1 MVCIPEQTSH
11 DPVFALLAL
20 VLGSTIA
27 WLVGNLQLENI
38 EFVEFFH
45 GIWSDYVI
53 SSWKWILGSTKK
65 HYVRGAVQRP
75 SSLHTM
81 KQGKKQSN
89 DKSNRDRLRNLPTK
103 EGLALW
109 QQVAAVS
116 ERSVC
121 VQKIDGASKSP
132 GKEFFST
139 FHNSPH
145 IKPLSKEEYKATA
158 ITEKAV
164 DDLITSAE
172 FKEWA
177 HSAAENDRISIVP
190 NEEREE
196 REEDE
201 IEQTADMES
210 FDYFSR
216 KYAANRRSF

>member
-11 DPVFALLAL
+11 DPMFALLAL
-20 VLGSTIA
+20 VLGSTVA

-89 DKSNRDRLRNLPTK
+89 DKSNRDRLRSLPTK

-116 ERSVC
+116 ERSIYGNTMLSFLLYFDPSC
-121 VQKIDGASKSP
+121 A
-132 GKEFFST
+132 
-139 FHNSPH
+139 
-145 IKPLSKEEYKATA
+145 PLGSSCMSFT
-158 ITEKAV
+158 
-164 DDLITSAE
+164 
-172 FKEWA
+172 
-177 HSAAENDRISIVP
+177 VP
-190 NEEREE
+190 NLV
-196 REEDE
+196 
-201 IEQTADMES
+201 
-210 FDYFSR
+210 
-216 KYAANRRSF
+216 AAKMGCPPILVSYGLIL

>member
-1 MVCIPEQTSH
+1 
-11 DPVFALLAL
+11 
-20 VLGSTIA
+20 
-27 WLVGNLQLENI
+27 
-38 EFVEFFH
+38 
-45 GIWSDYVI
+45 
-53 SSWKWILGSTKK
+53 
-65 HYVRGAVQRP
+65 
-75 SSLHTM
+75 M

-89 DKSNRDRLRNLPTK
+89 DKSNRNRFRNLPTK

-116 ERSVC
+116 ERSIY

-132 GKEFFST
+132 EKEFFST

-190 NEEREE
+190 NEDREE